1 MSQLR
6 KEFVRRL
13 KSGRAEFTNDVAI
26 LIANEPQT
34 NSKIYMYIK
43 ETSLEM
49 L

>member
-1 MSQLR
+1 M
-6 KEFVRRL
+6 RRL

-26 LIANEPQT
+26 LIAPESQT